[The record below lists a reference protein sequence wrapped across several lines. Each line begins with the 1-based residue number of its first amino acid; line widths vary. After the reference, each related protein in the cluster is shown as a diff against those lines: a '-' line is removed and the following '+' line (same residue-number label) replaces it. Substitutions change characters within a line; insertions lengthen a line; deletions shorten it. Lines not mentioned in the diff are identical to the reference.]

1 MKPKIVSP
9 YYDIICNDITLFYGS
24 RKIFS
29 LPEFHIDAHEKIL
42 LQWPSGSGKSSFLS
56 LLAGLIYPSGWSL
69 KYNSKGSVVTPSSS
83 DFLNF
88 RRKNISI
95 TFSDPL
101 FFDDLNVEENILFPH
116 IFAGLAYDR
125 NWKEYL
131 IEELEV
137 GHILRSS
144 IIKLSSG
151 EKDRI
156 NLIRA
161 LLYKQPVLL
170 LDEPWS
176 HMDSVLFQKFLTL
189 LSSYLEEIKPTLILV
204 SHSERYIPLVDRVYI
219 CEKWVFS
226 HR

>member
-1 MKPKIVSP
+1 M
-9 YYDIICNDITLFYGS
+9 CTDITLFYGS

-29 LPEFHIDAHEKIL
+29 LPEFHVDAHKKIL

-56 LLAGLIYPSGWSL
+56 LLAGLIYPSEWSL
-69 KYNSKGSVVTPSSS
+69 KYSSKGVVATPSSS

-116 IFAGLAYDR
+116 MFAGLPYDQ

-131 IEELEV
+131 IEEMEI
-137 GHILRSS
+137 GHILCSS
-144 IIKLSSG
+144 ITNLSSG

-156 NLIRA
+156 NLVRA
-161 LLYKQPVLL
+161 LLYRQSVLL

-176 HMDSVLFQKFLTL
+176 HMDSALFQKFLAL
-189 LSSYLEEIKPTLILV
+189 LSSYLEEVRPTLILV
-204 SHSERYIPLVDRVYI
+204 SHSEKYIPLVDHVYI

-226 HR
+226 HW